1 VSAGERKRVHV
12 YVNGRV
18 QGVWFRDST
27 RHQATRLGV
36 EGWVRNLP
44 DGGVEAVYEGRP
56 AAVDRLVAWTR
67 HGPEHAVVT
76 ALEVKEEAPR
86 EERGFRIVP

>member
-1 VSAGERKRVHV
+1 MKRVRIRV
-12 YVNGRV
+12 TGRV

-27 RHQATRLGV
+27 RHEALRLGV
-36 EGWVRNLP
+36 RGWVRNTP
-44 DGGVEAVYEGRP
+44 EGAVEAVYEGDP
-56 AAVDRLVAWTR
+56 TAVDALVEWTR

-76 ALEVKEEAPR
+76 GLEVEEEAPR